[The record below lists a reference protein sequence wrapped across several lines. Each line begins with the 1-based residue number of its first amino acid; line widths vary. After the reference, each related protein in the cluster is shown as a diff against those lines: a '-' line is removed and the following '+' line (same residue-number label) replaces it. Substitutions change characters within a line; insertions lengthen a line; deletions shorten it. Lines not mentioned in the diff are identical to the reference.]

1 MITLPVEW
9 KEQTDSGVFKRRTSG
24 YSNMMLVRI
33 SGTEEEGQEPY
44 GEIVHMNLLKPV
56 PYRGLAELGFRINE
70 IARFLKLQGE
80 APPYRSLDHDDKK
93 GTGTLPEEYSKVIPC
108 GQRARYGFCPG
119 MHRKRAQEVVR
130 VEVLGMQNMSLQGRI
145 RCRSTGEREVYF
157 RSALELM
164 YLLSEMMRHAKESR
178 GPDNT

>member
-1 MITLPVEW
+1 MPVEW
-9 KEQTDSGVFKRRTSG
+9 KEQTDSGGIRRRASG
-24 YSNMMLVRI
+24 YSNMMLIRI
-33 SGTEEEGQEPY
+33 SEAGEEGQEPY

-80 APPYRSLDHDDKK
+80 APPCRSLNHGYKEE
-93 GTGTLPEEYSKVIPC
+93 TGTLPEEYRTVIPA

-119 MHRKRAQEVVR
+119 MHRKKTQKIVR

>member
-1 MITLPVEW
+1 MPVEW
-9 KEQTDSGVFKRRTSG
+9 KEQTDSGGIRRRASG
-24 YSNMMLVRI
+24 YSNMMLIRI

-80 APPYRSLDHDDKK
+80 APPYRSLDHDDKE
-93 GTGTLPEEYSKVIPC
+93 GTGILPEEYSKVIPS
-108 GQRARYGFCPG
+108 GQRARYGFCQG
-119 MHRKRAQEVVR
+119 MHLKRAQEIVR

-145 RCRSTGEREVYF
+145 RCGSTGEKEIYF
-157 RSALELM
+157 RSVLELM
-164 YLLSEMMRHAKESR
+164 YLFSELMQRVKENR
-178 GPDNT
+178 GPDDT